1 MAITPIDQKG
11 RAKAISDDI
20 IPLEWK
26 FRTNSR
32 KTIIDRVIRRSGEGP
47 HTPYGALGSPTRLFS
62 LFWQSPCL
70 FRSSDPTGAFL
81 ILPSFGG
88 SSLSG
93 LWYAPRHVARKMITG
108 SPSASLPYTVEMSE
122 DGLNFRT
129 SASESR
135 LTWDLITGWAEVDRV
150 FALFPSPI
158 SFLPIPKRALAHD
171 QQDELRTLLQRKV
184 SHRT

>member
-47 HTPYGALGSPTRLFS
+47 HIPYGALGSPTRLFS

-93 LWYAPRHVARKMITG
+93 L
-108 SPSASLPYTVEMSE
+108 LTVV
-122 DGLNFRT
+122 RT
-129 SASESR
+129 SSCGKKNDHRESECLATVYGGNVR
-135 LTWDLITGWAEVDRV
+135 GWAQLPNIRQREPANVGPHHWLGRGGSSFCPV
-150 FALFPSPI
+150 PI
-158 SFLPIPKRALAHD
+158 TDFLPANP
-171 QQDELRTLLQRKV
+171 
-184 SHRT
+184 